1 MSLKKTKAKPGPDLA
16 VIQGILEEA
25 FFTPLLKNDWLA
37 FLFDQPGLLGL
48 EDSEVFDLFVR
59 GAIAAE
65 TVFPR
70 AAEGRT
76 PLAWLCSLEDHRP
89 VLAQVLAS
97 LRYDRPFLF
106 HRVLLS
112 LPAVIQGRLDPTGFE
127 LAEDFLQKALE
138 QQGGEIRQAAANEL
152 DTLYRRGL
160 MAAGQDPQ
168 KDDPRLRDA
177 AQKIL
182 SHPFAAEARSDTE
195 LRIWL
200 SRGEGLAG
208 VAPEL
213 APAVMVEVWARWTG
227 AVLGARP
234 DLDLLGRM
242 HPNLNLSSQ
251 ELAQYVPPDREA
263 GHVISAQCPYCSQK
277 ASLKLGREITAL
289 SKCPHLV
296 LMGTD
301 DEVHLK
307 HVVQHFDLGKDFE
320 DLLTSYYDSPS
331 DLDLFATIVNDLYE
345 MLSSQGRLETRP
357 VFCESA
363 PQGFYYLGAYFAGL
377 PPEKDTCH

>member
-1 MSLKKTKAKPGPDLA
+1 MKKTNTKPGPDLA
-16 VIQGILEEA
+16 IVQGILEEA

-76 PLAWLCSLEDHRP
+76 PLAWFCTLEDYRP

-106 HRVLLS
+106 HRALLGLS
-112 LPAVIQGRLDPTGFE
+112 AVTQGKLNPADFE
-127 LAEDFLQKALE
+127 LVEDFLQNALE
-138 QQGGEIRQAAANEL
+138 RQGGEIRQAAAHEL
-152 DTLYRRGL
+152 NTLYLRGL
-160 MAAGQDPQ
+160 KAAGQATAEN
-168 KDDPRLRDA
+168 DPRLSAA

-182 SHPFAAEARSDTE
+182 AHPFAAEARSDTE

-200 SRGEGLAG
+200 GRGEGLEG

-213 APAVMVEVWARWTG
+213 APAVLVEVWARWTG

-234 DLDLLGRM
+234 DLELLGRM
-242 HPNLNLSSQ
+242 HPHLDLSSQ
-251 ELAQYVPPDREA
+251 DLAQYVPPDREA
-263 GHVISAQCPYCSQK
+263 GHVISAQCPYCSQN
-277 ASLKLGREITAL
+277 ASIKLGQAITTL
-289 SKCPHLV
+289 SECPHLI

-320 DLLTSYYDSPS
+320 ALLASYYDSPS
-331 DLDLFATIVNDLYE
+331 DLDLFSTIVNDLYE
-345 MLSSQGRLETRP
+345 MLSGQGRLEARQ
-357 VFCESA
+357 VSCESA
-363 PQGFYYLGAYFAGL
+363 PRGFYYLSAYFAG
-377 PPEKDTCH
+377 PPPDNDLCH